1 MAELKDRRDALL
13 YIAKEHRGTKN
24 ALIEKIGI
32 ELYDQFC
39 RMGFIKKGVSVENK
53 KPCSTW
59 QITELGKSQVFFYRK
74 TTYEEETLGQ
84 FYNSLGI

>member
-13 YIAKEHRGTKN
+13 YIAEEHRGTKN

-53 KPCSTW
+53 EPLSTW
-59 QITELGKSQVFFYRK
+59 QITKLGKEQVFFYRK
-74 TTYEEETLGQ
+74 PTYEEETLGQ
-84 FYNSLGI
+84 IYNSLGI

>member
-1 MAELKDRRDALL
+1 MTEFKGRKDALL
-13 YIAKEHRGTKN
+13 YIAKELRGTKN
-24 ALIEKIGI
+24 ALIEKIGV

-59 QITELGKSQVFFYRK
+59 QITKLGKSQASFYRK
-74 TTYEEETLGQ
+74 PTLEEETLGQ
-84 FYNSLGI
+84 IYNSLGI